1 MRASCPPYDDATFDA
16 QSMFAACQRAYRSTL
31 SKIIDR
37 LDESQPNPSC
47 RRARP
52 DVNANVQPGRSV
64 TNFHSALKRSP
75 SELYE
80 ANVDPVTSTV
90 RGWEGNLARWYRGE
104 RNTPNFVQPYRIRSA
119 CKNIFWKRKRVETL
133 NLSNAIYASVI
144 VFYKYRSQFFS
155 FSFAPG

>member
-104 RNTPNFVQPYRIRSA
+104 RNTPNFVQRIGYVARVKIFFGNGSA
-119 CKNIFWKRKRVETL
+119 SKL
-133 NLSNAIYASVI
+133 
-144 VFYKYRSQFFS
+144 
-155 FSFAPG
+155 